1 MEDANLSPAKKAE
14 VQYWKD
20 LYNQANDNNNC
31 LCEELEKMEKALEEK
46 TEELEK
52 KTNEL
57 LELQDSYNALNR
69 FFDKLEGRYEAY
81 KYCIE
86 LLIGKEVKEALE
98 NAKLK
103 GGLNNGL

>member
-52 KTNEL
+52 KN
-57 LELQDSYNALNR
+57 
-69 FFDKLEGRYEAY
+69 K
-81 KYCIE
+81 
-86 LLIGKEVKEALE
+86 
-98 NAKLK
+98 
-103 GGLNNGL
+103 